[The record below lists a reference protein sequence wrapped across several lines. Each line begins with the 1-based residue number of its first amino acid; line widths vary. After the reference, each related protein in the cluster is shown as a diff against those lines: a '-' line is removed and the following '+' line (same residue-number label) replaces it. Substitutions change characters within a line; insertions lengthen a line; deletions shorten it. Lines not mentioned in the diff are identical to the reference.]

1 MPAQRR
7 SRIKREALLWA
18 GLELF
23 ELNGYEATAIGAI
36 AARAKVA
43 VGSFY
48 QYFRSKRQ
56 LLLVLMN
63 ELLRKLEQID
73 MRPQHGDLRDR
84 IESVL
89 RAGVMTDLGY
99 AGAYRA
105 WKEAMLANAKL
116 AALDEQMRA
125 WTTARLRMVFGLLQQ
140 LPGARTGM
148 DVLHVHGRDG
158 SSFLGAF
165 GQQARVYFGSGR
177 DAGAYYL
184 PLTISGL
191 CGRLKRAIAAEATAR
206 KTARGAGERRLSAAG
221 HLASNSLL
229 LLVSD

>member
-7 SRIKREALLWA
+7 SRSKREALLRA

-116 AALDEQMRA
+116 AALDDRMRA

-148 DVLHVHGRDG
+148 DVFTFTAVMDHLFWELLG
-158 SSFLGAF
+158 SKLESTSEVVETLAHIIYHSLF
-165 GQQARVYFGSGR
+165 QDS
-177 DAGAYYL
+177 AG
-184 PLTISGL
+184 G
-191 CGRLKRAIAAEATAR
+191 
-206 KTARGAGERRLSAAG
+206 
-221 HLASNSLL
+221 
-229 LLVSD
+229 